1 MKAVHHA
8 TLSLVLLFLVVSC
21 APAGRYPRTTSPLN
35 RIVDRGVLRVGTAAD
50 MPPLTMLNRSGEAM
64 GLDADLA
71 AEMARAMG
79 VTLHLVV
86 KPRPEL
92 LPALAAG
99 EMDIVISGLTITPRL
114 NLRAALVGPYA
125 LTGQTLLS
133 RFDAAVASENIDRL
147 DAPAF
152 AFAARE
158 GSPAARIVEKRLPH
172 ARLITVPNNDEALA
186 MVLNGTV
193 DAMVADT
200 HVCVMAL
207 LRHPDAGLV
216 LQRTPLSAAPL
227 GIALPAGDA
236 QMINWTANFLDTLR
250 ESNTLTDL
258 KQKWFEDP
266 SWLPDLK

>member
-1 MKAVHHA
+1 MKAIHRS
-8 TLSLVLLFLVVSC
+8 TLLIVPLLLFVAC
-21 APAGRYPRTTSPLN
+21 APAGMSPRSASHLD

-79 VTLHLVV
+79 VTLHLLV
-86 KPRPEL
+86 KPRSEL

-99 EMDIVISGLTITPRL
+99 EMDVVISGLAITPRL

-125 LTGQTLLS
+125 LAGQVLLS
-133 RFDAAVASENIDRL
+133 RFDAMVATENIDRL

-152 AFAARE
+152 AFVARE
-158 GSPAARIVEKRLPH
+158 DSPAARIVKKRLPH
-172 ARLITVPNNDEALA
+172 ARLVTVPNDDETLA

-200 HVCVMAL
+200 PVCVMAL

-250 ESNTLTDL
+250 ESDTLTDL
-258 KQKWFEDP
+258 RQKWFEDP